1 MSGHATNRVF
11 VDTSV
16 VVRLFDDDD
25 PQRQAAARAL
35 MGDSGG
41 TTLIVSTRVLAD
53 FYDTVTGRFARP
65 LPSVVAGRALADL
78 ADLTVVQVDPDLV
91 FSAAETAEANDL
103 PLRDA
108 LAVEAAVTAGCG
120 RLLTEAIPHGTVLR
134 GLVVED
140 PVYSEEQL
148 ST

>member
-1 MSGHATNRVF
+1 MSGPATNRVF

-35 MGDSGG
+35 MGDHGG
-41 TTLIVSTRVLAD
+41 TTLILSTRVLAD

-78 ADLTVVQVDPDLV
+78 ADLTVVQVDPDMI
-91 FSAAETAEANDL
+91 AAAADTAEANDL
-103 PLRDA
+103 QLRDA
-108 LAVEAAVTAGCG
+108 LALEAAVTAGCG

-140 PVYSEEQL
+140 PANGEEHL
-148 ST
+148 SK